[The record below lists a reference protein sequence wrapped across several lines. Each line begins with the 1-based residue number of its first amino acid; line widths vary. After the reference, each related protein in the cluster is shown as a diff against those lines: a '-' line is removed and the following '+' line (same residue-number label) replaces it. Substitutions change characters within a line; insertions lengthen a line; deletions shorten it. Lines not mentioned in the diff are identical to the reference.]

1 MENDREVDQVLMNV
15 RNSAGSVVAVSLI
28 SARLSLKLLVFLMR
42 LAKKGLLAAGLLDS
56 FKSFTKLTEG
66 KYTVYNIPLSKE
78 GTAGLVKMNQLEL
91 ELQNEKNPVRKTK
104 LRNDIKKLKNEI
116 PELEQLKELK
126 ICHCVLP
133 KLNGSELTVQVA
145 VAQNSDQLFKNWF
158 LNHLT
163 TELSGGEKSVEE
175 IKVLTEGN
183 YAIYNL
189 PFEGEDLAEALSD
202 FDTLG
207 INYAV
212 LPDLKVGDGNSQL
225 AIPNADRSKL
235 ETWFRIW
242 KDKQLKD
249 GRNPDEI
256 GEMYVMDQESYIR
269 TGSMTADDYV
279 TSSDPVYQEANAE
292 FEAQSQGVPWT
303 PTLDQENSEAYV
315 RLLNDRN
322 YEKISINHE
331 TLVDN
336 MEISQKADLMRK
348 HGYFISRIP
357 GTYKDTQQTLILPNS
372 DVFVGDDGK
381 TYIAFLPKNGKIMVA
396 DQSGTI
402 TEQSFSTVYEPYD
415 IVKRN
420 MRHMG
425 DLAKLSPDKKTTV
438 TPAMKAGAA
447 MKKAAGKSPLPNIP
461 KP

>member
-1 MENDREVDQVLMNV
+1 MENDREVDQVLMNI

-78 GTAGLVKMNQLEL
+78 NAVSLVKMNQL

-126 ICHCVLP
+126 ISHCVLP
-133 KLNGSELTVQVA
+133 KLNGSELTMQVA
-145 VAQNSDQLFKNWF
+145 VAQKDDQLFKNWF

-163 TELSGGEKSVEE
+163 TELSGGEKGMEE

-189 PFEGEDLAEALSD
+189 PFEGEELAEALPD

-225 AIPNADRSKL
+225 AVPNADRSKL

-249 GRNPDEI
+249 GRDPGEI
-256 GEMYVMDQESYIR
+256 GEMYVMDQESYMS
-269 TGSMTADDYV
+269 TGTMTADDYV
-279 TSSDPVYQEANAE
+279 TSSDPVYKEANAE
-292 FEAQSQGVPWT
+292 FEAQSQEVPWT
-303 PTLDQENSEAYV
+303 PALDQENSEAYV
-315 RLLNDRN
+315 RLLNDNN
-322 YEKISINHE
+322 YEKISINRE

-336 MEISQKADLMRK
+336 MQVSQKADLMRK

-357 GTYKDTQQTLILPNS
+357 GTYKDTQETLILPDS
-372 DVFVGDDGK
+372 QVFMGDNGQ

-396 DQSGTI
+396 DPSGAI
-402 TEQSFSTVYEPYD
+402 TERSFSAVYGPYD
-415 IVKRN
+415 AVTRN
-420 MRHMG
+420 MRQMEG
-425 DLAKLSPDKKTTV
+425 LAKRSPDTKTPV
-438 TPAMKAGAA
+438 TPAMKAGEAV
-447 MKKAAGKSPLPNIP
+447 KKAAAKSPLPNIP